1 MTIKTLIVSVYYNRA
16 DMVDESVQSLVSQLE
31 PGMHL
36 LLVDDGSPDST
47 LAKLQAWAA
56 DNVTVMTHANMG
68 FVRSIRAAI
77 ESMPS
82 TYIAIHGSGDLSLPG
97 RFRKQA
103 DYMDQHPDVGVVG
116 CHSRCVY
123 SSGEMPPYIEGKSF
137 TGDASRHML
146 TGNLFHQGEV
156 MMRRDCYEK
165 VGGYRTFFK
174 FAQDRDLFCRLSQV
188 THFHVVEEV
197 LYNRYV
203 GVPDSVSGSASKLI
217 VQRFLSDFACYCHG
231 QRLAGKRDPFDEHG
245 ARAALFWAP
254 SQRIR
259 QEVFN
264 RAIRALYFKRDA
276 DYRIYRDALLQK
288 DTHLARRL
296 FFVLAEKFPGLTAL
310 FVGAYYKRKLSDS
323 EVSV

>member
-1 MTIKTLIVSVYYNRA
+1 MTPKILIVSVYYDREN
-16 DMVDESVQSLVSQLE
+16 MVDESVPSLGTQLE
-31 PGMHL
+31 PDMHL
-36 LLVDDGSPDST
+36 LLVDDGSPDKT
-47 LAKLQAWAA
+47 YERLKAFEAP
-56 DNVTVMTHANMG
+56 NVTVTTHPNMG
-68 FVRSIRAAI
+68 FVHSIRAAI
-77 ESMPS
+77 DSMPS

-103 DYMDQHPDVGVVG
+103 DYMDQHPAVGVVG
-116 CHSRCVY
+116 CHSRCVF
-123 SSGEMPPYIEGKSF
+123 SEGEAPPYLEGKSF
-137 TGDASRHML
+137 TGDASRRIL
-146 TGNLFHQGEV
+146 SGNLFHQGEV

-323 EVSV
+323 EVSA